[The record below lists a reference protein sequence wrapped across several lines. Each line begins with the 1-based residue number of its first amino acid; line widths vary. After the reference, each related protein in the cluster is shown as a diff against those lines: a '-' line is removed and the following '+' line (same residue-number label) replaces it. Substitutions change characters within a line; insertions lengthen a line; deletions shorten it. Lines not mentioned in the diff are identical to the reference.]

1 MTTFAWP
8 TRLKYG
14 ALAAL
19 AGWLAGWLVSLPFE
33 FAVAWRY
40 VDGHANQL
48 PGALA
53 KGLVV
58 WAAFS
63 LFMAMAGF
71 VPLGLLLLL
80 FLPPRWIV
88 RWRGILI
95 PGVTL
100 AAILAINQRMGL
112 LNYYH
117 VRHPRAVL
125 GFFVTA
131 PNFFVVAF
139 ALVSIWVYVL
149 LVRRRLSASGLPHD
163 NGVALVPR

>member
-19 AGWLAGWLVSLPFE
+19 AGWLTGWLVSLPFE

-48 PGALA
+48 PDALA

-63 LFMAMAGF
+63 LFMAIAGF
-71 VPLGLLLLL
+71 VPLGLPLLVLV
-80 FLPPRWIV
+80 PPRWIV

-100 AAILAINQRMGL
+100 AAILVINHRMGL

-125 GFFVTA
+125 AFFVTA
-131 PNFFVVAF
+131 LNFFIVTF
-139 ALVSIWVYVL
+139 ALVAIWTYVL
-149 LVRRRLSASGLPHD
+149 LAKRRLSASGLPLG
-163 NGVALVPR
+163 NGPALSS